1 MKIVHHRRV
10 HGEASSS
17 SNDSPR
23 EDNMRVSDWK
33 LRTAAWICISLL
45 AIPALV
51 AQQDTGIIAGVALDP
66 TGSPVPG
73 VSVKIINTGTNLA
86 IGLTTDQTGN
96 YASPPLRIGVYRVEA
111 EAAGFKKLIEDN
123 IELRVQDR
131 LAIDLHMEVGQ
142 VNETVEVTGTA
153 PMLQTQTSSLGQVM
167 ETKSIGDV
175 PLNGRNWMQLITLSA
190 GVFVPQKLNT
200 AYFNPVGYAENFVVI
215 NGNRAMQN
223 TFLLD
228 GINNN
233 TTDNS
238 VPATYPPPD
247 AIAEFKVQT
256 NAMPA
261 EFGRAAG
268 GVINMTIKSG
278 ANEFHGDAYEFLRN
292 QILDANDFF
301 NAGHAKP
308 ELRQNQ
314 FGATLGGPIKK
325 EKTFFFV
332 DYQGTRL
339 RQGHSDLVTVPTAA
353 QRTGN
358 FTGATVVYDPL
369 TSASN
374 GSGNFTRTPF
384 PGDVIPANRISA
396 SAAKVVALYP
406 VPTSPGALANN
417 FIGHGVL
424 NSQTDQ
430 FDVRVDQQ
438 ISQKDSMFGRAS
450 ASFNNNINPGSL
462 VSVASGNLRYPTNG
476 GLPTRS
482 GAYGY
487 THVFSPSLVNEFRTG
502 YARLAWFGQPQ
513 DTKDHGADL
522 LGIPGV
528 PDTNQTFGL
537 PAFNIAGLEFLGDQ
551 TLLPVTRG
559 QNVFHLLDNLSWT
572 RGRHSFKMGGDMR
585 RTQFNI
591 NQPGGPRG
599 SFTFDGVFTRQPVSP
614 AGTGSG
620 AADLL
625 LGYADSATLSN
636 SVTIGVRIHAY
647 SGFFQD
653 DWKVSKKLT
662 LNLGL
667 RYENIT
673 PPWEVRNRQLTF
685 NFQTNQVVFAKDG
698 SWMDKAFTDRTND
711 DFAPRVGFA
720 YALTPK
726 TVIRGAYGIFY
737 AFEDNGTFNPAFN
750 FPFRFSAVYPSDQI
764 NPSSAIRLD
773 TGFPAT
779 ALTQFVPANQ
789 SLGIRSN
796 HLVPAYIQQWN
807 YTMQRE
813 IGSFVLSASY
823 VGNKGTH
830 LARSVQRNQPVPG
843 PGNVNDRRPV
853 LGYGSITSVDSSGN
867 SIYHGLL
874 LTAERRF
881 NNGFSFLLSYT
892 FSKAIEDSGSPAL
905 DSTPAGSDQPQ
916 DPRNLRLDRGLS
928 PHDVR
933 NRFVYSYVYEFPV
946 GKGKRFLG
954 GAPRSLDLL
963 LGGWQVNGVTTL
975 QSGRHFTFGES
986 FDVSNT
992 GSSNARPNEV
1002 SNPDLPAS
1010 QRTLQRFFDT
1020 SAIALQ
1026 TPYTYGNAGRATGD
1040 GPGQVNFDWSLFK
1053 NFHLNPESKGHFRP
1067 DTVQFRAE
1075 FFNILNTPQ
1084 FDIPNRL
1091 AGTPQFGSITGV
1103 VNSQRQVQFSLKLL
1117 F

>member
-1 MKIVHHRRV
+1 MC
-10 HGEASSS
+10 AS
-17 SNDSPR
+17 R
-23 EDNMRVSDWK
+23 QI
-33 LRTAAWICISLL
+33 LRPSAWGCHFLL
-45 AIPALV
+45 FAIPVLL
-51 AQQDTGIIAGVALDP
+51 AQQDTGVIAGSVFDQANAV
-66 TGSPVPG
+66 VPG
-73 VSVKIINTGTNLA
+73 VTVRIVNTATNITVA
-86 IGLTTDQTGN
+86 LTSDQGGN
-96 YASPPLRIGVYRVEA
+96 YTSPPLKIGIYRLEA
-111 EAAGFKKLIEDN
+111 EAPGFKKLIQDGV
-123 IELRVQDR
+123 ELRVQDR
-131 LAIDLHMEVGQ
+131 LQIDLHLEVGQ
-142 VNETVEVTGTA
+142 VSETVEVAATPA
-153 PMLQTQTSSLGQVM
+153 LLQTATSSLGQVM
-167 ETKSIGDV
+167 ETKSIADV
-175 PLNGRNWMQLITLSA
+175 PLNGRNFMQLITMSP

-228 GINNN
+228 GVNNN

-238 VPATYPPPD
+238 VPATYTPRD
-247 AIAEFKVQT
+247 AISEFKVQT

-278 ANEFHGDAYEFLRN
+278 SNQFHGDLYEFMRN
-292 QILDANDFF
+292 QILDSNDFF
-301 NAGHAKP
+301 NSGNTKP
-308 ELRQNQ
+308 PLRQNQ
-314 FGATLGGPIKK
+314 FGATLGGPVKK

-339 RQGHSDLVTVPTAA
+339 RQGHSDLVTVPTPL
-353 QRTGN
+353 QRVGN
-358 FTGATVVYDPL
+358 FNGSTIVYDPL
-369 TSASN
+369 TSVSN
-374 GSGNFTRTPF
+374 GAGNFTRAPF
-384 PGDVIPANRISA
+384 PGDIIPADRL
-396 SAAKVVALYP
+396 SAAGQKTIALYP
-406 VPTSPGALANN
+406 LPSVSGASVNN

-424 NSQTDQ
+424 NSDTDQ

-438 ISQKDSMFGRAS
+438 ISAKDSMFGRAS

-462 VSVASGNLRYPTNG
+462 VTVASGNLRYPSNG
-476 GLPTRS
+476 GLPTR
-482 GAYGY
+482 GAAYGY
-487 THVFSPSLVNEFRTG
+487 AHVFSPTLVNEFRTG
-502 YARLAWFGQPQ
+502 FARLAWFGEPQ
-513 DTKDHGADL
+513 DTKVHGADL

-528 PDTNQTFGL
+528 PNTNQTFGL
-537 PAFNIAGLEFLGDQ
+537 PAFSTTGIEFLGDQ

-559 QNVFHLLDNLSWT
+559 QNVFHLLDNLSWNH
-572 RGRHSFKMGGDMR
+572 GRHTFKMGGDLR

-599 SFTFDGVFTRQPVSP
+599 SFTFDGVFTRQPVAP
-614 AGTGSG
+614 TGTGSG
-620 AADLL
+620 TADLL
-625 LGYADSATLSN
+625 LGYADSATISN

-653 DWKVSKKLT
+653 DWKVNNKLT

-673 PPWEVRNRQLTF
+673 PPWEVVNRQLTF
-685 NFQTNQVVFAKDG
+685 NFHTSQIVFAKDG
-698 SWMDKAFTDRTND
+698 SWMDKAFTNRKND
-711 DFAPRVGFA
+711 DFAPRIGFA
-720 YALTPK
+720 YSLTPK
-726 TVIRGAYGIFY
+726 TVIRGGYGIFW

-773 TGFPAT
+773 TGFPSN

-789 SLGIRSN
+789 SLSIRADN
-796 HLVPAYIQQWN
+796 LYPAYIQQWN
-807 YTMQRE
+807 YTVQRE
-813 IGSFVLSASY
+813 IASIVLSASY

-830 LARSVQRNQPVPG
+830 LARSVQRNQPLPG
-843 PGNVNDRRPV
+843 PGAVNDRRPY
-853 LGYGSITSVDSSGN
+853 LGYGSISAVESSGN

-874 LTAERRF
+874 LSAEKRF
-881 NNGFSFLLSYT
+881 SNGLSFLLSYT
-892 FSKAIEDSGSPAL
+892 YSKSIEDSGSPAL

-933 NRFVYSYVYEFPV
+933 NRFVYSYVYELPF
-946 GKGKRFLG
+946 GKGKRYLN
-954 GAPRSLDLL
+954 GASKSTNLL
-963 LGGWQVNGVTTL
+963 LGGWQMNGVTTL

-992 GSSNARPNEV
+992 GSSNPRANVLR
-1002 SNPDLPAS
+1002 NPDLSAS

-1026 TPYTYGNAGRATGD
+1026 TPYTYGNAGRNTGD

-1053 NFHLNPESKGHFRP
+1053 NVLLNPDSKGNFRP
-1067 DTVQFRAE
+1067 NSVQFRAE
-1075 FFNILNTPQ
+1075 FFNIINTPQ

-1091 AGTPQFGSITGV
+1091 AGTPQFGTITGV
-1103 VNSQRQVQFSLKLL
+1103 VNSQRQIQFSLKLL